1 MVLGGQ
7 FLNQNFLSVQILI
20 SDVLKCSETF
30 PSFSHDTHSRDLR
43 IQITGPSGFKSFLEV
58 IARVCV
64 IRSN

>member
-30 PSFSHDTHSRDLR
+30 PNFSQDTHSRDLR

>member
-7 FLNQNFLSVQILI
+7 FLNQNLLSVQILI

-30 PSFSHDTHSRDLR
+30 PNFSQDTHSRDLR